1 MPRFADCLRSVWQA
15 LRRPS
20 VKYSLQS
27 LLVTGFIAGIIF
39 WGGFHTVVEATNT
52 MEFCTSCHEM
62 RNTVYVEYKETI
74 HYANRSG
81 VRATCADCHVPKE
94 WFYKMKRKVEATGE
108 LYGKIMGSIDTKE
121 KFEAKR
127 AALAHNVW
135 KRMKETDSLECRNC
149 HSSEGMSPEKQSEKA
164 QARHTKGKA
173 EGKTCIDCHF
183 GIAHKEP
190 EGPGPLELF
199 AKK

>member
-1 MPRFADCLRSVWQA
+1 MSRLIVRLKSFWQA
-15 LRRPS
+15 IRRPS
-20 VKYSLQS
+20 LKYSLLS
-27 LLVTGFIAGIIF
+27 LLGVGFFVGIIF

-62 RNTVYVEYKETI
+62 RSTVYVEYKETI

-108 LYGKIMGSIDTKE
+108 LYGKFMGTIDTKE

-149 HSSEGMSPEKQSEKA
+149 HSTAGMSPEKQTEKA
-164 QARHTKGKA
+164 QARHAKGKA
-173 EGKTCIDCHF
+173 EGKTCIDCHY

-190 EGPGPLELF
+190 EGPGPQELF
-199 AKK
+199 SKK